1 MPSYKTPQ
9 INFVC
14 SKEQHEEISRRAKQY
29 NMSIAEYVRFVS
41 LNAEIEVKLEK
52 SELEKKLEW
61 YKEKFTALQM

>member
-41 LNAEIEVKLEK
+41 LNAEIEVKV
-52 SELEKKLEW
+52 
-61 YKEKFTALQM
+61 KES